1 MGSVGGAL
9 APGVGARRCSGYSP
23 NLRLLVSS
31 GPGLHCQGSA
41 HRPAGVWR
49 KRGKVTVC
57 TPFTLQ
63 VIGQTT
69 CCFWSEVWYVPTFAL
84 WLDTLT
90 KSFVVMHLTHPG
102 KSKPA
107 RRCSSMF
114 VSVQYAHMS
123 NCPSPSRRAF
133 PGRHGNITLRCPVR
147 IGNTNGPCNSQGHQ
161 QYPSIPPLLALQKH
175 SGED

>member
-107 RRCSSMF
+107 RRCSSML
-114 VSVQYAHMS
+114 SLYSTHT
-123 NCPSPSRRAF
+123 CPIVHLPPAVLSPGGMEISLCGVPSALGI
-133 PGRHGNITLRCPVR
+133 PTVHATPKD
-147 IGNTNGPCNSQGHQ
+147 TS
-161 QYPSIPPLLALQKH
+161 SIPAFH
-175 SGED
+175 RC